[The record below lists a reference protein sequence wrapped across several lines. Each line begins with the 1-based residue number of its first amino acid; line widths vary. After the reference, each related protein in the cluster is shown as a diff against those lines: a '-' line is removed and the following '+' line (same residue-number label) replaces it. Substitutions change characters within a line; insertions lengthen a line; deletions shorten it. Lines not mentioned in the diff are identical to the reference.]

1 MSVTSRAFAG
11 LVFLLVVMAAALF
24 AGAGTLTY
32 WPAWVFLGVFA
43 TAVTAITLDL
53 VRRDPALLER
63 RVQAGPVA
71 EGTGTQKLIQS
82 FASLAFLAV
91 FIVAA
96 LDRRH
101 GWSRVPSVVV
111 GCGDVLVLLGLFV
124 VFRVFRANTFTSAT
138 IAVASEQK
146 VIATGP
152 YAVVRHPMYAG
163 ALVFMLGVPL
173 ALGSVWALFGVLALV
188 AVIVWRLLD
197 EERYLARRL
206 RGYDEYRQ
214 RVRYRLVP
222 HVW

>member
-1 MSVTSRAFAG
+1 MGVRLRAFAG
-11 LVFLLVVMAAALF
+11 LVFLLAVMATALF
-24 AGAGTLTY
+24 AGAGTLDY
-32 WPAWVFLGVFA
+32 SAAWVFLGVFG
-43 TAVTAITLDL
+43 TAVTAITVDL
-53 VRRDPALLER
+53 ARRDPALLER

-71 EGTGTQKLIQS
+71 EGTPLQKLIQS

-91 FIVAA
+91 FALAA

-101 GWSRVPSVVV
+101 GWSRLPGVVV
-111 GCGDVLVLLGLFV
+111 IAGDALVVAGLFI

-138 IAVASEQK
+138 IEVASEQK
-146 VIATGP
+146 VVSTGP

-173 ALGSVWALFGVLALV
+173 ALGSAWALSGVLAL
-188 AVIVWRLLD
+188 ALVIVWRLLA
-197 EERYLARRL
+197 EERYLAREL
-206 RGYDEYRQ
+206 SGYSEYRQ

>member
-1 MSVTSRAFAG
+1 MGVTLRAFAG
-11 LVFLLVVMAAALF
+11 LVFLLAVMSTALF
-24 AGAGTLTY
+24 AGAGTLSY
-32 WPAWVFLGVFA
+32 WPAWVFLGVFG
-43 TAVTAITLDL
+43 TAVTAITVDL
-53 VRRDPALLER
+53 ARRDPALLER

-71 EGTGTQKLIQS
+71 EGTPVQKLIQS

-91 FIVAA
+91 FVLAA
-96 LDRRH
+96 LDHRH
-101 GWSRVPSVVV
+101 GWSRLPSAVVV
-111 GCGDVLVLLGLFV
+111 AGDALAACGLFI

-138 IAVASEQK
+138 IEVAKEQT
-146 VIATGP
+146 VISTGP

-173 ALGSVWALFGVLALV
+173 ALGSAWALFGVLALV
-188 AVIVWRLLD
+188 IVIVWRLLA
-197 EERYLARRL
+197 EERYLGREL